1 MKKDPGSKPL
11 PPARR
16 AALDSLSLC
25 LFKAVDIQAALNQVL
40 SRKNLE
46 SSDQALATELCY
58 GYLRHRERI
67 AFVLSRFLRSPG
79 RLPKKISLALG
90 VSCHELL
97 FLDRVPAHASVDW
110 AVAYAKSLAGP
121 GPAGVCN
128 AVLRKISALGPDA
141 FNEDFFCQ
149 DNPDQTLFWSRY
161 YSCPKWLVAL
171 LQKSFGPEIA
181 LKYLKAS
188 LSPPPL
194 GLWFNFSRPK
204 ARDLFNE
211 LSGHEACIFRLER
224 GLAFASGA
232 GIDVKDAEA
241 KGLVSRMS
249 LAGQEA
255 LSALGFDA
263 WPDPVWDAC
272 AGRGGKTAL
281 MLSRTKGRIWAS
293 DINVRR
299 LLGLKQELSRL
310 GLSDALVFAA
320 RADRPPPLAGPVGA
334 VLVDAPCSG
343 FGVLSRRPDTK
354 YKRKA
359 KDVSALA
366 RIQSKILEQ
375 THGALRPGGCLAY
388 LTCTLTPEENE
399 HQVERFVRSH
409 PGVKIERTFATPPDS
424 PLLEFFWGALL
435 RKG

>member
-1 MKKDPGSKPL
+1 M
-11 PPARR
+11 ARR

-40 SRKNLE
+40 SRKDLRPE
-46 SSDQALATELCY
+46 DRALATELCY

-67 AFVLSRFLRSPG
+67 VFVLNRFLRKPG

-110 AVAYAKSLAGP
+110 AVAYAKSVAGS

-128 AVLRKISALGPDA
+128 AVLRKISGLGPDA
-141 FNEDFFCQ
+141 FSEDFFRQ

-171 LQKSFGPEIA
+171 LRKSFGPKIA
-181 LKYLKAS
+181 FKYLKAS

-194 GLWFNFSRPK
+194 GLWFNFSRPG
-204 ARDLFNE
+204 ARDLFQK
-211 LSGHEACIFRLER
+211 LSGHEACISRLDA

-232 GIDVKDAEA
+232 GLDTRDAEA
-241 KGLVSRMS
+241 EGLVSRMS

-263 WPDPVWDAC
+263 WPEPVWDAC

-281 MLSRTKGRIWAS
+281 MLSRTRGRIWAS
-293 DINVRR
+293 DVNVGR
-299 LLGLKQELSRL
+299 LLGLKQELRRL
-310 GLSDALVFAA
+310 GLAGIPVFAA
-320 RADRPPPLAGPVGA
+320 RADRPPLLAESVGA

-354 YKRKA
+354 YKRKP
-359 KDVSALA
+359 KDVTVLA
-366 RIQSKILEQ
+366 RLQSQILEQ
-375 THGALRPGGCLAY
+375 TYGALKYGGCLAY

-399 HQVERFVRSH
+399 HQVERFIRSH
-409 PGVKIERTFATPPDS
+409 PGAKIERTFATPPDS
-424 PLLEFFWGALL
+424 PLMEFFWGAMLS
-435 RKG
+435 KG